1 MIKQIKIKLPDNSY
15 SVFLGNDPLSE
26 VINRINALPIDK
38 CLVVIDRNVY
48 NYHSLLIKKYF
59 ANINCKSYV
68 YIFTATEKNKN
79 FAQVQKIEKQLSDYN
94 FSRNSVIVAIG
105 GGLTGD
111 VVGFAASIFMRGI
124 RFIQIPTTL
133 LAMVDSSVGGKTGVN
148 FDKKKNFIGTF
159 YQPDSVFINP
169 DFLSTLP
176 QRELIS
182 GAGEIFKYAFL
193 ADAKNYKKL
202 KLSLY
207 KLFTGEN
214 INFNSTIKSCIEI
227 KSNIVMQDEK
237 EITGLRK
244 ILNLGHTFAHAFEVT
259 SYYKLKHGEAV
270 IGGIF
275 CALFISEYFG
285 LISKNM
291 LFKYLSD
298 FYFIKLNRIFKSLP
312 LEEIYKSM
320 LSDKK
325 NIGNKIRLVLL
336 ADVGNIVVDVISE
349 KPTILESLERLKWF
363 VDNQYRFKRGKLSD
377 FEGEI

>member
-1 MIKQIKIKLPDNSY
+1 M
-15 SVFLGNDPLSE
+15 
-26 VINRINALPIDK
+26 
-38 CLVVIDRNVY
+38 
-48 NYHSLLIKKYF
+48 
-59 ANINCKSYV
+59 
-68 YIFTATEKNKN
+68 
-79 FAQVQKIEKQLSDYN
+79 
-94 FSRNSVIVAIG
+94 
-105 GGLTGD
+105 
-111 VVGFAASIFMRGI
+111 
-124 RFIQIPTTL
+124 
-133 LAMVDSSVGGKTGVN
+133 
-148 FDKKKNFIGTF
+148 
-159 YQPDSVFINP
+159 
-169 DFLSTLP
+169 STLP

-207 KLFTGEN
+207 KLFTYEN
-214 INFNSTIKSCIEI
+214 INLNSTIKSCIEI

-270 IGGIF
+270 VGGIF
-275 CALFISEYFG
+275 CAFFISESLG

-298 FYFIKLNRIFKSLP
+298 FYFIKLNRIFKTLP